1 MLIEDHQHV
10 KAMTMRMMTMAN
22 FIIPSGRLS
31 SGSVLTYK
39 NKQDK
44 NKDKSSN
51 SQVDTKTWKVKV
63 VA

>member
-1 MLIEDHQHV
+1 
-10 KAMTMRMMTMAN
+10 MMTMAN
-22 FIIPSGRLS
+22 FIISSGRLS
-31 SGSVLTYK
+31 SESVLTYK
-39 NKQDK
+39 NKQNT